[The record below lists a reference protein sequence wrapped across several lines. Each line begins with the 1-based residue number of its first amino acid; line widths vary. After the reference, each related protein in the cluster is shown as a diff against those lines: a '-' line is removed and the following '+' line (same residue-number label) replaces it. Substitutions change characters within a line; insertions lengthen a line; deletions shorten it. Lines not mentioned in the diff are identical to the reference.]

1 VEQKII
7 DLLKRTGLSITDSRK
22 KILDSFFQKNSALA
36 HADIELHVGT
46 DFDRVTIYRT
56 LQTFVDKGIIHT
68 IPTPDNAVVYALCK
82 DSCSAG
88 HHQDNHVHF
97 ICDNCSKTFCLE
109 HIVVPTVKMPTGF
122 KATQIDM
129 VVSGVCNFCNILS

>member
-1 VEQKII
+1 MEQKII